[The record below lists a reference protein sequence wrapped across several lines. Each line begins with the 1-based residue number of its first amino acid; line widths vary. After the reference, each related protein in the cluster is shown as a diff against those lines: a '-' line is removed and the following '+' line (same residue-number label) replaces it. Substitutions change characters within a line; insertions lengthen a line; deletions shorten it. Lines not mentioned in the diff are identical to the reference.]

1 MNRFLSMTFRT
12 SLGLI
17 LAFITLPLLVVLVA
31 SVSPTARIVFS
42 PSLWTTK
49 WYGALMSSRWI
60 DPFLLSVELALIVTV
75 LSGLF
80 GLLAAFAVA
89 YEKWLPSAS
98 GTGRD
103 HRKGESQSGRSL
115 LADPVRGLI
124 DGDPGPDQEA
134 IHQERDWHAP
144 YALPWIHSNH
154 ADEDPRLP

>member
-1 MNRFLSMTFRT
+1 MTFRT

-31 SVSPTARIVFS
+31 SVSPTARIVFE

-49 WYGALMSSRWI
+49 WYGALMSGRWI

-89 YEKWLPSAS
+89 YEKCPGHAAIMSFLLSPLSVPQIV
-98 GTGRD
+98 
-103 HRKGESQSGRSL
+103 KGWRSFCSCRRPGFTL
-115 LADPVRGLI
+115 SLARR
-124 DGDPGPDQEA
+124 A
-134 IHQERDWHAP
+134 
-144 YALPWIHSNH
+144 
-154 ADEDPRLP
+154 